1 MSENSYNLWLSRGRC
16 SENVWIW
23 GIIPF
28 LIPYAYYKIGK
39 GWKGVGILI
48 ASPIVSILF
57 AILIGV
63 GAVGIAILVY
73 GLFDTYNIAREYNR
87 VYTEGYVDG

>member
-1 MSENSYNLWLSRGRC
+1 MVEAVD

-28 LIPYAYYKIGK
+28 LIPYAYYRVGM

-48 ASPIVSILF
+48 ASPIVTVLSIM
-57 AILIGV
+57 LIGG
-63 GAVGIAILVY
+63 GAVGIAVLVY

-87 VYTEGYVDG
+87 VYAEAYEEKEPK

>member
-1 MSENSYNLWLSRGRC
+1 MSEDSFDLWLKRGRC
-16 SENVWIW
+16 SENVWMW

-28 LIPYAYYKIGK
+28 LIPYAYYKVGM
-39 GWKGVGILI
+39 GWRGVGILI
-48 ASPIVSILF
+48 ASPIVGMLS

-87 VYTEGYVDG
+87 VDAEAL